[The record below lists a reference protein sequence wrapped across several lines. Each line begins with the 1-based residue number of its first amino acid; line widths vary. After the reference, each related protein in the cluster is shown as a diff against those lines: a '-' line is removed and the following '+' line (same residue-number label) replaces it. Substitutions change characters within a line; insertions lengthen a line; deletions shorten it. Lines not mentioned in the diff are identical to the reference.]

1 MGCSHANSPTLI
13 VDTKPDK
20 DENPISAG
28 MLVDLGNAM
37 HNSPKRS
44 EKSGKMPAGYT
55 YFGQFIDHDI
65 TFLSSND
72 RNPSGQFNRHVPFNQ
87 ITPALD
93 LSCVYGNGFDD
104 MSIPINRENGKMELD
119 PVQKDNGMILVDKR
133 ADLPRDGTKKALIG
147 DPRND
152 ENLIVAQLHVA
163 FLRFHN
169 ELIEQLD
176 DSRATAQDKY
186 NAARECAI
194 EVYTRVVKQDFL
206 EKLLDKKVYQHYFP
220 GEGRLPNHW
229 WLKDEASI
237 PLEFSGAAYRFG
249 HSLVREIYIIN
260 RYHGSANIAT
270 VDRLM
275 RMTGR
280 GALGGY
286 DHLPDSQ
293 VVDWEEFF
301 DLDLTPGKKPTEAM
315 GIRPRVRVEI
325 PNMDWP
331 ANRLAI
337 RNLLRGRELGLPS
350 AQEMI
355 EQLSDKLP
363 DELSALLTPLPK
375 FDILTALDELT
386 GYVNAE
392 KLAEHTPLWYYV
404 LLESSLRKEKSR
416 KKLGVLGSVIVAE
429 TFANIINYKPQPS
442 PKAAQSNLEKVLERA
457 TYHIQNMGDLIRFVP
472 KI

>member
-1 MGCSHANSPTLI
+1 MGCSHANSPILI
-13 VDTKPDK
+13 VDNKPDTN
-20 DENPISAG
+20 ENPISAG

-44 EKSGKMPAGYT
+44 EKTGKMPAGYT
-55 YFGQFIDHDI
+55 YLGQFIDHDI

-72 RNPSGQFNRHVPFNQ
+72 RNPTGQLPSRDPFNK

-93 LSCVYGNGFDD
+93 LSCVYGNGFTD
-104 MSIPINRENGKMELD
+104 MSIPVNRETGEMELA
-119 PVQKDNGMILVDKR
+119 PVQKDNGLVLVDKL
-133 ADLPRDGTKKALIG
+133 ADLPRDSRKKALIG
-147 DPRND
+147 DSRND

-169 ELIEQLD
+169 ELVEQLED
-176 DSRATAQDKY
+176 IRATGQEKY

-206 EKLLDKKVYQHYFP
+206 ERLLDKKVFQHYFS

-249 HSLVREIYIIN
+249 HSLVRDIYIIN
-260 RYHGSANIAT
+260 RYHGSPNLAT

-275 RMTGR
+275 RMTGH
-280 GALGGY
+280 GALAGY
-286 DHLPDSQ
+286 DHLPDSH

-301 DLDLTPGKKPTEAM
+301 DLDLTAGKKPTEAM
-315 GIRPRVRVEI
+315 GIRPRVKVEI

-331 ANRLAI
+331 SNRLAI

-355 EQLSDKLP
+355 QQLSSVLP
-363 DELSALLTPLPK
+363 ADLNVLLSPLPK
-375 FDILTALDELT
+375 SDILTALNELT
-386 GYVNAE
+386 GFVNAE
-392 KLAEHTPLWYYV
+392 QLATHTPLWYYV
-404 LLESSLRKEKSR
+404 LLESSLRKQHSR

-442 PKAAQSNLEKVLERA
+442 QSGQQDKLNRVLKRA
-457 TYHIQNMGDLIRFVP
+457 TYHIQNMSDLIRFVP
-472 KI
+472 KV